1 MNIDRIKNP
10 SKLDVGAARP
20 DLRRDLHLFADYVR
34 DRDVKRGHRDNSLSK
49 ADVRR
54 LAKLFSDQEAESAVR
69 EDGFSTWVDFIDR
82 LVHRLG
88 LVDYDTEGEYAGY
101 SSVEPCFPDNYIQ
114 FDAEAYEKL
123 ISTTLARQEKR
134 LLGSLLKCDQG
145 SKSEFYRAQ
154 VLGRLDGFNIWGSAA
169 GVMPTLD
176 FAAVR
181 RSLLDLLAR
190 CPAGEWLSV
199 ASLVEH
205 LKKNDRYFLIPRKPQ
220 FKHDWDR
227 KEGRYGNFH
236 ESKDTWGH
244 EIDVGEKDPDAFE
257 RVEGRYVE
265 RFLEGIPNLLGYVDV
280 AYAKRR
286 PTGVYPALGYLQA
299 FRVSERLPRALE
311 DKIAEPTLR
320 VTPSFEL
327 YVQSEFYPARLL
339 RELTPVCD
347 LVSEDTAFVLCL
359 NRQKVAAACAADSK
373 LDVTRLLES
382 LSTEPL
388 PANVRRELS
397 DWSAHGEKFILYSG
411 CSLLESNGQAADVER
426 FRVENIAVGID
437 VVRSPAELYEEL
449 EKQQLAPLRI
459 KHGEKSLTPLPPKT
473 RSAFPR
479 RAATRKKRH
488 EPKTKITLMRVTRV
502 QLLCP
507 DREFLDR
514 LQRLLADE
522 NCPVEADRKRLLLA
536 YSHQYEKQ
544 VSRALRSLKNEYE
557 VKIED
562 Q

>member
-1 MNIDRIKNP
+1 MNIEHIKNP
-10 SKLDVGAARP
+10 SRLDIDAARP
-20 DLRRDLHLFADYVR
+20 DLRRDLHLFAAYVR
-34 DRDVKRGHRDNSLSK
+34 DREVKRGHRDNSLSK
-49 ADVRR
+49 ADSRR
-54 LAKLFSDQEAESAVR
+54 LAKLFSDQEAESEVR
-69 EDGFSTWVDFIDR
+69 EDGYSTWVNFIDW
-82 LVHRLG
+82 LVHHLG
-88 LVDYDTEGEYAGY
+88 LVHYDTKGEYAGY
-101 SSVEPCFPDNYIQ
+101 TSSEPCFPDNYIE
-114 FDAEAYEKL
+114 FDAKAYEKL
-123 ISTTLARQEKR
+123 ISRTLASQEKY
-134 LLGSLLKCDQG
+134 LLESLLKCNQG
-145 SKSEFYRAQ
+145 SGSEFYRTQ
-154 VLGRLDGFNIWGSAA
+154 VLGRLDGFNAWGSGI
-169 GVMPTLD
+169 GVVPTLD
-176 FAAVR
+176 FTAVR

-190 CPAGEWLSV
+190 CPVGKWLSV

-205 LKKNDRYFLIPRKPQ
+205 LEKNDRCFLIPRKPQ
-220 FKHDWDR
+220 FKNKWDR
-227 KEGRYGNFH
+227 KGGRYGNFY
-236 ESKDTWGH
+236 ESKHTWGH
-244 EIDVGEKDPDAFE
+244 EIDISEKDPGAFE

-286 PTGVYPALGYLQA
+286 PKGVYPTLGYVQA
-299 FRVSERLPRALE
+299 FRVSERLSRALKG
-311 DKIAEPTLR
+311 KIAEPTLR
-320 VTPSFEL
+320 VTPSFDL
-327 YVQSEFYPARLL
+327 YVQSELYSARLVS
-339 RELTPVCD
+339 ELAPICD
-347 LVSEDTAFVLCL
+347 LISEDTATVLRL

-411 CSLLESNGQAADVER
+411 CSLLETNAQAADVER
-426 FRVENIAVGID
+426 FCLENIAPGID
-437 VVRSPAELYEEL
+437 VVRSPAKLYEEL

-459 KHGEKSLTPLPPKT
+459 KHGEKSFTPLPPKT
-473 RSAFPR
+473 RSVFPR
-479 RAATRKKRH
+479 RAATKKRRR
-488 EPKTKITLMRVTRV
+488 EAKVKITLMRVTRV

-536 YSHQYEKQ
+536 YSHQCEKE